1 MASSNGQIIL
11 GRHWPYRGRL
21 LNLRVDKIRLPNGHT
36 VTREIVEARN
46 SVCVAPLDGF
56 GNVILVKQYRQA
68 VGEFLLE
75 VPAGGI
81 EPNEK
86 PLDAAH
92 RELEEET
99 GFVAKHI
106 MFEFFFWATPGIS
119 TEGMYAYSAEGLE
132 LHRQLTQ
139 DDENIEVVH
148 VSLDN
153 VKNLISTGKIRDG
166 KTIALL
172 NLILIKKI

>member
-1 MASSNGQIIL
+1 MTSLNDQIIL
-11 GRHWPYRGRL
+11 GQNWPYTGRM
-21 LNLRVDKIRLPNGHT
+21 LNLRVDKIRLGT
-36 VTREIVEARN
+36 GYTLTREIVEARN
-46 SVCVAPLDGF
+46 SVCVAALDGC
-56 GNVILVKQYRQA
+56 GNVVLVKQYRQA
-68 VGEFLLE
+68 VGEVLLE

-81 EPNEK
+81 ECEEE

-99 GFVAKHI
+99 GFLAKR
-106 MFEFFFWATPGIS
+106 MTFESFFWATPGIS

-132 LHRQLTQ
+132 LRKQVTEY
-139 DDENIEVVH
+139 DENIEVVC

-153 VKNLISTGKIRDG
+153 VMNLISTGKIRDG

-172 NLILIKKI
+172 SLILIKKS